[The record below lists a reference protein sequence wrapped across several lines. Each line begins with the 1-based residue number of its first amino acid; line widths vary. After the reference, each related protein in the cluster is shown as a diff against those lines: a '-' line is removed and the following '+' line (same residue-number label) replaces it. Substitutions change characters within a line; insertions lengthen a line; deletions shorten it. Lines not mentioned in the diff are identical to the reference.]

1 MAANVVEIILKVTG
15 AAAAQTQIKAVQSA
29 MSGFQQAW
37 SQISGAL
44 AAAGIT
50 TALRA
55 MVRAAEESRVATF
68 QLARALELAGQSS
81 EASLQAFS
89 EQASSLQDL
98 TGVSVQTVMAVQKV
112 ILSMG
117 ATADQAS
124 RLTPLVLDVAA
135 TMGTEATTA
144 ARQLAAALDGQEV
157 TLGKLN
163 IKAKN
168 ADELFEQLEARF
180 GGQAKALMEARG
192 PMAELS
198 IVVGDL
204 GEQLGELIN
213 QLTSPAVSKAVDA
226 IRSMRDA
233 ASGILALRGMGG
245 TLQAMVNEA
254 AVSSPVVNPG
264 GFGGFDEESAAIE
277 AEILR
282 QATASRELLQ
292 VQANINN
299 QFAFRRALVE
309 SDPLMSQADRERA
322 LLGIMRDELPVLQ
335 EREDLLRAEYE
346 RQLRADPGRTLETTI
361 EAEGRLSEAQLERL
375 RTLQQIQAIE
385 RDGTFSGQMA
395 KRVGELSDAFGN
407 MAKNMANV
415 TFETVTAG
423 VRGLGDAITSII
435 MQSKT
440 AAQAFTQF
448 GVSMLSNFINMVV
461 TSILYAK
468 VAIPILTALGVLS
481 AGTTAATG
489 AAVTTSALA
498 AGSAAAA
505 AATSGGFASGGY
517 TGDGP
522 TMEVAGAVHRG
533 EFVVPAWR
541 TRELGV
547 ANLEAMTFGRSG
559 GGAPAADP
567 GPMRVVIVD
576 DRRSA
581 EKLMRDSRFRNFIV
595 DMQQG

>member
-1 MAANVVEIILKVTG
+1 MANVVEIILKVTG

-29 MSGFQQAW
+29 VSGFSAAW
-37 SQISGAL
+37 AQISGAL
-44 AAAGIT
+44 AAAGVT
-50 TALRA
+50 QALRS

-68 QLARALELAGQSS
+68 QLQAALDLAGRSS
-81 EASLQAFS
+81 RAAIDAFESQATALQT
-89 EQASSLQDL
+89 L
-98 TGVSVQTVMAVQKV
+98 TGVSDETVMSVQRLLV
-112 ILSMG
+112 EMG
-117 ATADQAS
+117 ATIDQAGQ
-124 RLTPLVLDVAA
+124 LTPLVLDVAA
-135 TMGTEATTA
+135 AMGTDATSA
-144 ARQLAAALDGQEV
+144 AKQLGAALDGQEIS
-157 TLGKLN
+157 LGKLN
-163 IKAKN
+163 IKAR
-168 ADELFEQLEARF
+168 DFEDLLGQLNARF
-180 GGQAKALMEARG
+180 AGQAKALMEARG

-299 QFAFRRALVE
+299 QFAFRRAIVE

-361 EAEGRLSEAQLERL
+361 EAEGRLSEAQLARL
-375 RTLQQIQAIE
+375 QTLQKIQAIE
-385 RDGTFSGQMA
+385 RDGTFSGQLA
-395 KRVGELSDAFGN
+395 KRTNELAEAYGN

-415 TFETVTAG
+415 TFDTVTAG
-423 VRGLGDAITSII
+423 VQGLGNAITSIV
-435 MQSKT
+435 MGTKT
-440 AAQAFTQF
+440 AAQAFAQF
-448 GVSMLSNFINMVV
+448 GMSLLTNFINMIV

-481 AGTTAATG
+481 GGTTSATG
-489 AAVTTSALA
+489 AAVTTTALA
-498 AGSAAAA
+498 AGSAAASSA
-505 AATSGGFASGGY
+505 MSGGFASGGY

-522 TMEVAGAVHRG
+522 TMEVAGMVHRG
-533 EFVVPAWR
+533 EFVVPASR
-541 TRELGV
+541 TREIGV
-547 ANLEAMTFGRSG
+547 ANLEAMTFGRASAG
-559 GGAPAADP
+559 QG

-576 DRRSA
+576 DRQSA
-581 EKLMRDSRFRNFIV
+581 ERLMRDPRFRNFVV
-595 DMQQG
+595 DLAGA